1 MKILGTVTIAARSRR
16 GTTREIFP
24 SLALERNAMMDL
36 PPLESKAPLTKSSCP
51 PVPLNSEYSMLVDV
65 ILG

>member
-1 MKILGTVTIAARSRR
+1 
-16 GTTREIFP
+16 
-24 SLALERNAMMDL
+24 MMDL